1 MELLLPGRFDDPGT
15 AYAYQ
20 RTIFEEVAA
29 GERPPTVSITP
40 TTHHVGVTRRDTLR
54 PGFDEAVRAAYE
66 EGYPV
71 LVRGAGGGATAASEG
86 TFGFSIIRPAG
97 ETRQGIGE
105 RYDEAAA
112 LVLGAFA
119 RLDIRDAEI
128 GEVRDEF
135 CPGDHSIRAGDF
147 EDGMKL
153 VGIAQ
158 RVTKRATS
166 VGGIVLV
173 RGERELAQVLS
184 RIYAAMN
191 LPMRHGS
198 VGSLRRNGSG
208 ADVEN
213 VIGALAEEAKLRYGA
228 TSVPL
233 DERTLWRARKS
244 RAEHLI
250 PPPF

>member
-29 GERPPTVSITP
+29 GERCPTVSITP
-40 TTHHVGVTRRDTLR
+40 STHHVGVTRRDTLR
-54 PGFDEAVRAAYE
+54 PG
-66 EGYPV
+66 
-71 LVRGAGGGATAASEG
+71 
-86 TFGFSIIRPAG
+86 
-97 ETRQGIGE
+97 
-105 RYDEAAA
+105 YDEAAP

-191 LPMRHGS
+191 LPMRYGS

-208 ADVEN
+208 ADIED
-213 VIGALAEEAKLRYGA
+213 VIGAFAEEAKLRYGA

-233 DERTLWRARKS
+233 DERTLWRARKGGAGN
-244 RAEHLI
+244 RI
-250 PPPF
+250 PPPFLATLSFAAGGRAAAG